1 MRKIKRLILQTER
14 RRQATNHKFK
24 QSSESPAW
32 NLQVV
37 CFVQFTEIFNDRKIR
52 KAKSKCL
59 ALDWWLIHY
68 PQYLLIDLFV
78 HSEKSSPSFCL
89 YADSP
94 PTVLVL
100 VSWVFVIS
108 TVRQLRTQTTQT
120 VYSIFKE
127 FKESLL
133 ADKQTEASSGDAVNC
148 SSFHIW

>member
-100 VSWVFVIS
+100 VSWVFV
-108 TVRQLRTQTTQT
+108 TFQLFDSFVLKPLKQC
-120 VYSIFKE
+120 IA
-127 FKESLL
+127 SLKNL
-133 ADKQTEASSGDAVNC
+133 RNLYQLINKQKLVAEML
-148 SSFHIW
+148 